1 VCSGIERH
9 IGRRGTTA
17 WTDMNHSRRDGIL
30 NVDLTEADLNDP
42 VMLHSIFE
50 DFIFNDGDRRIALDL
65 SAITMLTSLMI
76 GTLVSLHLLAYENV
90 VVLTFQG
97 LHEKILSLFRLIGV
111 DKLIEAHYSA
121 LGSDGRQH
129 PNA

>member
-1 VCSGIERH
+1 MNYDRH
-9 IGRRGTTA
+9 
-17 WTDMNHSRRDGIL
+17 DGVL
-30 NVDLTEADLNDP
+30 HVQLTEADLNNP

-50 DFIFNDGDRRIALDL
+50 DFIFNEGDRRITLDL
-65 SAITMLTSLMI
+65 SSVSMLTSLMI

-111 DKLIEAHYSA
+111 DKLIEAHYTA
-121 LGSDGRQH
+121 PGSSG
-129 PNA
+129 PTGANA

>member
-1 VCSGIERH
+1 
-9 IGRRGTTA
+9 
-17 WTDMNHSRRDGIL
+17 MNHNRRDGVL
-30 NVDLTEADLNDP
+30 YVLLTESDLNNP
-42 VMLHSIFE
+42 VMVHTIFE
-50 DFIFNDGDRRIALDL
+50 DFIFNEGERRITIDL
-65 SAITMLTSLMI
+65 SGVTMLTSLMI

-111 DKLIEAHYSA
+111 DKLIEAHYGTPGGA
-121 LGSDGRQH
+121 TTTG

>member
-1 VCSGIERH
+1 MNYTRSD
-9 IGRRGTTA
+9 GTL
-17 WTDMNHSRRDGIL
+17 I
-30 NVDLTEADLNDP
+30 VKLTEADLNNP
-42 VMLHSIFE
+42 VMLHSVFE
-50 DFIFNDGDRRIALDL
+50 DFIFTEGDRRITLDL
-65 SAITMLTSLMI
+65 SAVTMLTSLMI

-111 DKLIEAHYSA
+111 DKLIEAHYTSP
-121 LGSDGRQH
+121 GPGGEEQ

>member
-1 VCSGIERH
+1 
-9 IGRRGTTA
+9 
-17 WTDMNHSRRDGIL
+17 MNYDRRDGVL
-30 NVDLTEADLNDP
+30 YVSVTESDLNNP

-50 DFIFNDGDRRIALDL
+50 DFIFSEGDRRIALDL
-65 SAITMLTSLMI
+65 SSISMLTSLMI

-111 DKLIEAHYSA
+111 DKLIEAHYTTP
-121 LGSDGRQH
+121 GSSG
-129 PNA
+129 PPLNT